1 MNKFIRN
8 FITLGTT
15 LVIFSG
21 CSLFGINPEKDGDKI
36 VKEGLSNF
44 YDVRVSSFSGSLKSG
59 VVDNTTGDL
68 NFDLSFSGSSDF
80 QDPKNL
86 LLNLK
91 LDGTGFMGEN
101 SENLSGE
108 VKINKSDLYF
118 LVSKISSF
126 GGMITEDVT
135 KPLLGQWWRTQL
147 PQDIVDSLQKSSIFG
162 DDSKL
167 TPEEIKLKKLLKNT
181 QFFSGAKYM
190 REISGEYL
198 YETALDNEAVK
209 TFVDESRKI
218 YGEES
223 TVEQMNILDANLKNS
238 ELKATFWVGVEDKT
252 VHKAEININANDTIS
267 GMKLDVAFKASI
279 SDINVPVTVEAPE
292 GVKEFD
298 PMALFSGVAQ

>member
-8 FITLGTT
+8 FIALGAV

-21 CSLFGINPEKDGDKI
+21 CSLFAINPEKDGDKI
-36 VKEGLSNF
+36 VKDGLSNF
-44 YDVRVSSFSGSLKSG
+44 YDVHVSSFSGSLKGG
-59 VVDNTTGDL
+59 VVDKTTGDL

-91 LDGTGFMGEN
+91 LDGTGSMGET

-118 LVSKISSF
+118 LIAKVSSF

-147 PQDIVDSLQKSSIFG
+147 PQDIVDSLQQSSIFG
-162 DDSKL
+162 DDANL

-181 QFFSGAKYM
+181 QFFSGAKYLG
-190 REISGEYL
+190 ESGGEYQ

-223 TVEQMNILDANLKNS
+223 TAEQMNILDANLKNS

-252 VHKAEININANDTIS
+252 LHKAELNIKANDTIS
-267 GMKLDVAFKASI
+267 GMKLDVLLKASI

>member
-1 MNKFIRN
+1 
-8 FITLGTT
+8 
-15 LVIFSG
+15 
-21 CSLFGINPEKDGDKI
+21 
-36 VKEGLSNF
+36 
-44 YDVRVSSFSGSLKSG
+44 
-59 VVDNTTGDL
+59 
-68 NFDLSFSGSSDF
+68 
-80 QDPKNL
+80 
-86 LLNLK
+86 
-91 LDGTGFMGEN
+91 
-101 SENLSGE
+101 
-108 VKINKSDLYF
+108 
-118 LVSKISSF
+118 
-126 GGMITEDVT
+126 
-135 KPLLGQWWRTQL
+135 
-147 PQDIVDSLQKSSIFG
+147 
-162 DDSKL
+162 
-167 TPEEIKLKKLLKNT
+167 
-181 QFFSGAKYM
+181 M

>member
-8 FITLGTT
+8 FIALG
-15 LVIFSG
+15 VILAVSAG
-21 CSLFGINPEKDGDKI
+21 CSLFGTNPETDGDKI
-36 VKEGLSNF
+36 IKKGLSNF
-44 YDVRVSSFSGSLKSG
+44 YDVHTSSFLGSLKGG
-59 VVDNTTGDL
+59 VVDKTTGDL

-91 LDGTGFMGEN
+91 LDGTGSMGEN

-126 GGMITEDVT
+126 GGMITDSIT

-147 PQDIVDSLQKSSIFG
+147 PQDMVDSLQQSSVFG

-167 TPEEIKLKKLLKNT
+167 TPEEIKLKKLLKDT
-181 QFFSGAKYM
+181 QFFSGAKYLG
-190 REISGEYL
+190 ELDGEYY
-198 YETALDNEAVK
+198 YETSLDNEAVK
-209 TFVDESRKI
+209 TFVDKSRKI

-223 TVEQMNILDANLKNS
+223 TAEQMNILDANLKSS

-252 VHKAEININANDTIS
+252 VHKAEININANDTVS
-267 GMKLDVAFKASI
+267 GMKLDVVLKASI

-292 GVKEFD
+292 GAKEFD
-298 PMALFSGVAQ
+298 PMALFGGVAQ